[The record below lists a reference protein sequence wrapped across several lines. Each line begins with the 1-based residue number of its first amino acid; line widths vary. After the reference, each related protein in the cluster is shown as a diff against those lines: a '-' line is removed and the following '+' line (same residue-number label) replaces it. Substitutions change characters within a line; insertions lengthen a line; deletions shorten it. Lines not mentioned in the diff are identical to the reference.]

1 MNSIT
6 SMNDL
11 SRGTAEKTLI
21 VESDTEY
28 VPCGFGLK
36 VVNGYVYPIT
46 ELAKGT
52 SFMSGQGEPLS
63 PEYQAWLGTWTVTST
78 SAEVTNAPVTF
89 DVTFSKKVANSTYSV
104 AGWGSSVYRLQY
116 PVTADFN
123 AADGSFTMK
132 TIRNWLPVHCISWR
146 NVSSRTVP
154 PPCLR
159 VRPSFLCRASW
170 VPTNRVHPFSATA
183 EHSLTVKIRSR
194 YNGLVHL

>member
-1 MNSIT
+1 MSCQKR
-6 SMNDL
+6 L
-11 SRGTAEKTLI
+11 CKYGGRGYSQRIDEQHHVDERL
-21 VESDTEY
+21 
-28 VPCGFGLK
+28 VPRHCREDADRRIRYGVCSLRIRTQ

-116 PVTADFN
+116 P
-123 AADGSFTMK
+123 
-132 TIRNWLPVHCISWR
+132 
-146 NVSSRTVP
+146 
-154 PPCLR
+154 
-159 VRPSFLCRASW
+159 
-170 VPTNRVHPFSATA
+170 
-183 EHSLTVKIRSR
+183 R
-194 YNGLVHL
+194 YRGL